1 MFFLE
6 LIMPS
11 SLTINILMVCLGN
24 ICRSPSAYGVL
35 LKQLENKNLT
45 NKITVDS
52 AGTGDWHVG
61 CAPDPRAVK
70 AAAARG
76 YDISYLKARQIEK
89 ADFERFNYI
98 LAMDQSNKKELLKL
112 APDIFKGKIGLL
124 LDYGDSAHR
133 EIPDPYYSG
142 DQGFELVLDLVE
154 DASSRFLESVISKN
168 KLI

>member
-1 MFFLE
+1 MRYCDDGKAYRWDVCNPGA
-6 LIMPS
+6 LIS
-11 SLTINILMVCLGN
+11 
-24 ICRSPSAYGVL
+24 Y
-35 LKQLENKNLT
+35 
-45 NKITVDS
+45 
-52 AGTGDWHVG
+52 WHVG
-61 CAPDPRAVK
+61 CTPDPRAVK

-76 YDISYLKARQIEK
+76 YDISCLKARQIEK
-89 ADFERFNYI
+89 PDFERFDYI

-112 APDIFKGKIGLL
+112 APDIFKGKIELL

-133 EIPDPYYSG
+133 EVPDPYYSG

>member
-1 MFFLE
+1 
-6 LIMPS
+6 
-11 SLTINILMVCLGN
+11 MVCLGN
-24 ICRSPSAYGVL
+24 ICRSPSAHGVL

-89 ADFERFNYI
+89 PDFERSDYI

-112 APDIFKGKIGLL
+112 APDTFKGKIGLL

-133 EIPDPYYSG
+133 EVPDPYYSG

-154 DASSRFLESVISKN
+154 DASSRFLESVISQN

>member
-1 MFFLE
+1 
-6 LIMPS
+6 
-11 SLTINILMVCLGN
+11 MVCLGN
-24 ICRSPSAYGVL
+24 ICRSPSAHGVL

-89 ADFERFNYI
+89 PDFERSDYI

-112 APDIFKGKIGLL
+112 APDTFKGKIELL

-133 EIPDPYYSG
+133 EVPDPYYSG

-154 DASSRFLESVISKN
+154 DASSRFLESVISQN

>member
-1 MFFLE
+1 
-6 LIMPS
+6 MPS

-24 ICRSPSAYGVL
+24 ICRSPSAHGVL
-35 LKQLENKNLT
+35 LKQLENNKLT
-45 NKITVDS
+45 SKITVDS
-52 AGTGDWHVG
+52 AGIGDWHVG

-98 LAMDQSNKKELLKL
+98 LAMDQSNKKELLRL

-142 DQGFELVLDLVE
+142 VQGFELVLDLVE
-154 DASSRFLESVISKN
+154 DASSRFLESIISKN